1 VQRLRRDAG
10 LEITD
15 RIVLTVTEAERDLLV
30 YEDWIKGETLA
41 TSIEVG
47 DSLAVRKDE

>member
-1 VQRLRRDAG
+1 
-10 LEITD
+10 
-15 RIVLTVTEAERDLLV
+15 VLTLTNAERDLLV

-47 DSLAVRKDE
+47 GSLVVRKHE